1 MRDVFTE
8 ELKAGLEFL
17 AELMPGDTPS
27 RKYEDAIA
35 AFAGMV
41 GALILA
47 RAVNDETLSERILQA
62 TAERITRQPRFVP
75 LRDAPS
81 ATLARRILSYS
92 QTQTVVTRRLSVEH
106 RNATAAVI
114 GAGDYIGAAI
124 AKKFA
129 AEGFTIC
136 AGRRDG
142 DKLAPLVADVEAQG
156 GRIFARSLDARN
168 EADITAFLQE
178 ADKHAPLE
186 VCIFNI
192 GANVNFP
199 LLDTTE
205 RVFRKVWEMA
215 CYSGF
220 LAGREAARLMLPR
233 GRGCIFFTGAT
244 ASLRGGIGYAAF
256 ASAKFG
262 LRAVAQSIAR
272 ELGPKNIHVA
282 HLIIDSGVD
291 TAWVRERIKEREGEE
306 ALKDLDPARLM
317 TPASVA
323 EAYWQLYQQPRDAWT
338 FEQEIRP
345 FGEKW

>member
-1 MRDVFTE
+1 
-8 ELKAGLEFL
+8 
-17 AELMPGDTPS
+17 
-27 RKYEDAIA
+27 
-35 AFAGMV
+35 
-41 GALILA
+41 
-47 RAVNDETLSERILQA
+47 
-62 TAERITRQPRFVP
+62 
-75 LRDAPS
+75 
-81 ATLARRILSYS
+81 
-92 QTQTVVTRRLSVEH
+92 VEH
-106 RNATAAVI
+106 RNATVAVI
-114 GAGDYIGAAI
+114 GAGDYIGGAI

-129 AEGFTIC
+129 NAGFMIC

-142 DKLAPLVADVEAQG
+142 NKLAPLVADIEAQG
-156 GRIFARSLDARN
+156 GRIFARSLDARE

-178 ADKHAPLE
+178 ADKYAPLE
-186 VCIFNI
+186 ICIFNI

-199 LLDTTE
+199 LLETTE

-220 LAGREAARLMLPR
+220 LAGREAARLMLPH